1 MAPSESEQNR
11 KAPLKGGSEWG
22 DRHGCRQARPAR
34 HRRSFPSVKV
44 FGLPLEQKSLGLGL
58 GVTLALAVG
67 LAAAG
72 PAAAQPGDPGVELT
86 VDAFH
91 TSVDTTVRLDDPSLR
106 ALLPAL
112 DLESDLGLPD
122 RSTELRAG
130 LVLRAS
136 RRQRITLDYVS
147 LDRSATKT
155 LALSV
160 PGFPVTLSGDF
171 ASRLNSRM
179 ATLGYRVSAIRTE
192 TTEIAVSIGAAYLD
206 LEAEIAAV
214 GNTSPPLRFDAKGD
228 VRGAVPAVGV
238 HGAWRFGD
246 RFRLALDGRYFRIHD
261 LDGWSGSL
269 RDLAARFDWFVLPHL
284 ALGAGWSGT
293 SLEADTPAGEAI
305 GRIEYDFSGPRAGI
319 TLAF

>member
-1 MAPSESEQNR
+1 MTPSGCDQR
-11 KAPLKGGSEWG
+11 PKAPLEGGRGWG
-22 DRHGCRQARPAR
+22 ERLGYRQASRAGHRP
-34 HRRSFPSVKV
+34 SFPSLKV
-44 FGLPLEQKSLGLGL
+44 FRLGLEQKSLGLGL
-58 GVTLALAVG
+58 GATLALAIG

-91 TSVDTTVRLDDPSLR
+91 ASFDTTVRLDDPSFR

-112 DLESDLGLPD
+112 DLESDLGLPES
-122 RSTELRAG
+122 STELRAG

-136 RRQRITLDYVS
+136 RRQRITLDYVG
-147 LDRSATKT
+147 LERSATQT

-179 ATLGYRVSAIRTE
+179 ATLGYSVSPIRTE

-214 GNTSPPLRFDAKGD
+214 GNTPPPLRFDARGD
-228 VRGAVPAVGV
+228 VRGAVPAVGA

-293 SLEADTPAGEAI
+293 TLEADTPAGEAI